1 MAIKMERERINFL
14 SDIIV
19 QRIRVKTMADC
30 MESMWGCSTCPSTPQ
45 LEMFTG
51 HGWCRVMGDL
61 MGWAVGQLMTATA
74 TVTYTALLFSGFIL
88 LVALSLLEV

>member
-1 MAIKMERERINFL
+1 MSQYPTAG
-14 SDIIV
+14 DV
-19 QRIRVKTMADC
+19 
-30 MESMWGCSTCPSTPQ
+30 
-45 LEMFTG
+45 TG

-88 LVALSLLEV
+88 LVALSLLEVDRKSVV